1 LTFEEAE
8 KLRLE
13 EENAAKTSNK
23 GSGNNETELA
33 EKAKIA
39 AEQAEKAKIAAE
51 QAEKANIAKE
61 EAEKVRLAT
70 EVEKT
75 RIAAEEV
82 EKAKLAMEAEKTEI
96 DNDYKAKH
104 QKKHRLTFEEAEK
117 LRLETD
123 AAERTSK
130 SETHEEK
137 ISEQTLNTISIP
149 SSINSVNTVVEESL
163 STTTV
168 SSVQSLCSGTEGQT
182 KSESHS
188 TVTREEVDGGV
199 VSKMT
204 DQTVK
209 EVLSRKD
216 VVMETTGEGKWLN
229 FLLFYLL

>member
-1 LTFEEAE
+1 MTFEEAE

-13 EENAAKTSNK
+13 EENEAKTSNK

-39 AEQAEKAKIAAE
+39 AEQAEKA
-51 QAEKANIAKE
+51 NIAKE
-61 EAEKVRLAT
+61 EAEKVRLAM

-82 EKAKLAMEAEKTEI
+82 EKAKLAMEAEKARFAEESKTEI

-149 SSINSVNTVVEESL
+149 SSINSVNTVVEESVT
-163 STTTV
+163 STTV

-188 TVTREEVDGGV
+188 TVTREVVDGGV

-216 VVMETTGEGKWLN
+216 VVMETTGEGKLLN